1 MNNELAIVKACVL
14 QQSSKA
20 TNRFRHS
27 LFMMR
32 NSFFLAHKYPFN
44 HRVFLLTTLLVLLV
58 YLLTLA
64 PDLTWANFGGDGGEL
79 IAAAVTLGVP
89 HPPGYPTYTVLGKL
103 VSLLPLGTVAWRFN
117 LFSAI
122 CVALAAGVVAVISI
136 QDSVT
141 GKSLAAHRLRL
152 AAHPFPLA
160 GHLLAFTPLVWGQAL
175 IAEVYGLNLLL
186 VALVLW
192 ALGGQ
197 RPLPKHKFAFTG
209 LLLGLSLTTHLT
221 SVLLLPLALSL
232 TPRAKWGKLGVGLL
246 VGLTPFL
253 LLPLLAQGNS
263 PVVWGDPT
271 TMRGWWWLVSGHIY
285 HANAFAL
292 PPDQWQSRLA
302 EWALLLVAGGVVGGL
317 GAAGYKLQAGKNG
330 RALLLTFW
338 LYVIYAFFYNTPD
351 AAVLLLPAVLILAL
365 LLAPILWRLGL
376 WGWLLPFALL
386 LLNFNAQNL
395 RHEEQVRPFATTALE
410 GAPTHAILLT
420 PGNETI
426 FTLWYF
432 QAVEGMRPDVILV
445 DENLFAFDWYRARLQ
460 AQHPDLRHLANDD
473 LGGFQRENG
482 PLRPIL
488 RVNLWTFY
496 QPDLGNRSP

>member
-1 MNNELAIVKACVL
+1 MTHKHPVNLLILAA
-14 QQSSKA
+14 
-20 TNRFRHS
+20 
-27 LFMMR
+27 
-32 NSFFLAHKYPFN
+32 
-44 HRVFLLTTLLVLLV
+44 TTLLALLV
-58 YLLTLA
+58 YLFTLA

-79 IAAAVTLGVP
+79 IAAAVTLGIP
-89 HPPGYPTYTVLGKL
+89 HPPGYPTYAILGKL
-103 VSLLPLGTVAWRFN
+103 VSLLPVGTVAWRFN
-117 LFSAI
+117 LFSAV
-122 CVALAAGVVAVISI
+122 CVALAAGVV
-136 QDSVT
+136 SVSQIPYSVFR
-141 GKSLAAHRLRL
+141 GPYSVSRERNPGYVLPAA
-152 AAHPFPLA
+152 
-160 GHLLAFTPLVWGQAL
+160 GLLFAFTPLVWGQAL

-186 VALVLW
+186 VALVMW

-197 RPLPKHKFAFTG
+197 RPLPKHKFALTG

-221 SVLLLPLALSL
+221 SVLLLPLALHF
-232 TPRAKWGKLGVGLL
+232 TPKAQWAKLGAGLL
-246 VGLTPFL
+246 AGLTPFL

-271 TMRGWWWLVSGHIY
+271 TLGGWWWLVSGRIY

-292 PPDQWQSRLA
+292 PPDQWLPRLA

-317 GAAGYKLQAGKNG
+317 GAAGDKLQGGKNG

-351 AAVLLLPAVLILAL
+351 ATVLLLPAVLILAL

-395 RHEEQVRPFATTALE
+395 RDEAPVRPFATAALE
-410 GAPTHAILLT
+410 GAPNHAILLT

-432 QAVEGMRPDVILV
+432 QVVEGMRPDLVLV

-460 AQHPDLRHLANDD
+460 ARHPDLRHLANDD

-488 RVNLWTFY
+488 RVNLWTLY
-496 QPDLGNRSP
+496 QPDLENRGP